1 MSTTSFISLLASLGI
16 MLILLDPIWIGLTA
30 DVDAEALAALAV
42 VIIIG
47 LIGSVAVLINHSD
60 WLLNVPSIYGGLM
73 IWVILLMGVGCLVAL
88 IAINYHVYQVDRD
101 QKQNRKQSGN

>member
-1 MSTTSFISLLASLGI
+1 MSTTSFLSLLASLGI
-16 MLILLDPIWIGLTA
+16 MLIILDPIWIGLTA
-30 DVDAEALAALAV
+30 DVDAEALAALAA

-60 WLLNVPSIYGGLM
+60 WLLNAPSISVGLM
-73 IWVILLMGVGCLVAL
+73 VWVILLIGVGCLLAL
-88 IAINYHVYQVDRD
+88 IAINYQVYQVDRD